1 VLPAPGAGVGITP
14 GLLIGVGPDKER
26 NTGPNSGEGEGFAAA
41 WGVGSGLAGVS
52 GARTE
57 LSTPGEPAA
66 AGEVA
71 GRITTRGVA
80 EAPGAGA
87 LSPGDGED
95 SAEGLV
101 FSFSSECLLR

>member
-1 VLPAPGAGVGITP
+1 MTP
-14 GLLIGVGPDKER
+14 GLLIGVGPDKDR
-26 NTGPNSGEGEGFAAA
+26 NTGPSSGEGEGLAAA
-41 WGVGSGLAGVS
+41 SGVGWGLAGVP
-52 GARTE
+52 GAWTE
-57 LSTPGEPAA
+57 LSTPGVASA

-87 LSPGDGED
+87 FSPGDGEG

-101 FSFSSECLLR
+101 FSLPSECLLR

>member
-1 VLPAPGAGVGITP
+1 MLPAPGAGVEITP
-14 GLLIGVGPDKER
+14 GLLIGVGPVKER
-26 NTGPNSGEGEGFAAA
+26 STGPSSGEGEGLAAA
-41 WGVGSGLAGVS
+41 SGVVSGLAGVS

-57 LSTPGEPAA
+57 FSTPGVPSA
-66 AGEVA
+66 AGVVA

-87 LSPGDGED
+87 LSPGDGEG

-101 FSFSSECLLR
+101 FSSPSECLLR